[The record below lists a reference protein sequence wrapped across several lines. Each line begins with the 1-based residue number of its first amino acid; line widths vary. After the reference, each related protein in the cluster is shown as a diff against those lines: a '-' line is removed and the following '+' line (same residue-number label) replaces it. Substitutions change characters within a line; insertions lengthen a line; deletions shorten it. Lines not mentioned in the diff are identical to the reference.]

1 MTKKP
6 LTLLGRRLIK
16 SQLLYQLSY
25 APFQGVRV
33 YMRKSKCTPN
43 SIEEALIP
51 QFVGESSLTLTEAFV
66 PRPNKGVCLWMHPK
80 TGIWYARRYLN
91 GKRQIRSTGTGD
103 RDLAEKRLAWKTE
116 TPGTPGLAYRT
127 MEEGLTPAFINRM
140 YVRCRTNAAYRKIEF
155 HLARSDVDE
164 MLLECEGR
172 CSVTGMVLSIKQW
185 RDPWLPS
192 IDRIDCAK
200 GYSKANSRIVCLA
213 ANIAMSNWGEHVLY
227 TMLDSLQS
235 MPKDKR
241 PFMALEPRAHPS
253 RNRRPPNSN
262 RAAA

>member
-1 MTKKP
+1 
-6 LTLLGRRLIK
+6 
-16 SQLLYQLSY
+16 
-25 APFQGVRV
+25 
-33 YMRKSKCTPN
+33 
-43 SIEEALIP
+43 
-51 QFVGESSLTLTEAFV
+51 
-66 PRPNKGVCLWMHPK
+66 
-80 TGIWYARRYLN
+80 
-91 GKRQIRSTGTGD
+91 
-103 RDLAEKRLAWKTE
+103 
-116 TPGTPGLAYRT
+116 
-127 MEEGLTPAFINRM
+127 
-140 YVRCRTNAAYRKIEF
+140 
-155 HLARSDVDE
+155 